1 MMFWFVM
8 LGFILGTAVG
18 FAMACV
24 LRVVNQGPEPEPP
37 RPFAKIV
44 TRTAS
49 GPIEAGQ
56 MCYQLPDGTVR
67 SVPVT
72 FEDFSCD
79 HGPDCR

>member
-1 MMFWFVM
+1 MFWFVM

-24 LRVVNQGPEPEPP
+24 LRVVDQRQKPEQP
-37 RPFAKIV
+37 RLFEKTV
-44 TRTAS
+44 TATAS
-49 GPIEAGQ
+49 GPIAAGQ
-56 MCYQLPDGTVR
+56 MCYKLPDGTVR

-79 HGPDCR
+79 HGPDCL